1 MILPKWTGD
10 VNDKELVALIPFLEY
25 TAAMG
30 LSDTR
35 KVLESFKGKHIP
47 TEFAVREAQARKRWN
62 EQMATEKKSRRGGI
76 GMIGSALGIKPDLGP
91 SIPGQI
97 SLSEGL
103 AQGKMLH
110 DLIREQGQKQYE
122 AFDKQIRE
130 NQDQWLE
137 EIKKE
142 EELNK
147 QEGMKQM
154 KQGVFSWFGT
164 PKETTAADKTSTTHT
179 AHVASI

>member
-1 MILPKWTGD
+1 MILTKWTGD
-10 VNDKELVALIPFLEY
+10 LNDKELVALIPFLEY

-30 LSDTR
+30 LPDTR

-47 TEFAVREAQARKRWN
+47 TEFAVRETQARKRWK
-62 EQMATEKKSRRGGI
+62 EHMATEKRSRRGGI
-76 GMIGSALGIKPDLGP
+76 GMIGSALGIKPDQGV

-122 AFDKQIRE
+122 AFEKQIRE
-130 NQDQWLE
+130 NQDQWME
-137 EIKKE
+137 DIKKDE
-142 EELNK
+142 ERMRE
-147 QEGMKQM
+147 EGMAQM

-164 PKETTAADKTSTTHT
+164 PKAKTPDNTTTTAAAGT
-179 AHVASI
+179 